1 MPPLVTLLTRRQKSA
16 ILALLTSHPRRC
28 DRQGAQVTG
37 QSGSLGSGS
46 PIVYARADLQTNLQS
61 NSSTA
66 RTRCLH
72 LLASTSA
79 PQTTTPRRRAAAIR
93 DSLPDAVSTAA
104 ANHNAN
110 GIFVPDAFVA
120 LYDQGRL
127 PEGLITSAETTAIRC
142 ILPIVDNQEYV
153 ESIVD
158 PGSQICAMSE
168 ALCHRL
174 ALQYDPTIVLQMQ
187 SANGAITPS
196 LGVARNVAFTLRDI
210 VLYLQVH
217 IVRNP
222 AYDVL
227 LGRPFDVLTQSVVH
241 NYSNNDQTIT
251 IRDPNTG
258 RTATVPTIPRG
269 SSRATKEG
277 FLKLKSSRMKH

>member
-1 MPPLVTLLTRRQKSA
+1 MLPT
-16 ILALLTSHPRRC
+16 
-28 DRQGAQVTG
+28 TG
-37 QSGSLGSGS
+37 
-46 PIVYARADLQTNLQS
+46 V
-61 NSSTA
+61 
-66 RTRCLH
+66 
-72 LLASTSA
+72 
-79 PQTTTPRRRAAAIR
+79 
-93 DSLPDAVSTAA
+93 
-104 ANHNAN
+104 
-110 GIFVPDAFVA
+110 
-120 LYDQGRL
+120 
-127 PEGLITSAETTAIRC
+127 ITSAETTAIRC

-187 SANGAITPS
+187 SANGAVTPS
-196 LGVARNVAFTLRDI
+196 LGVTRNVAFTLRDI

-269 SSRATKEG
+269 STKEG